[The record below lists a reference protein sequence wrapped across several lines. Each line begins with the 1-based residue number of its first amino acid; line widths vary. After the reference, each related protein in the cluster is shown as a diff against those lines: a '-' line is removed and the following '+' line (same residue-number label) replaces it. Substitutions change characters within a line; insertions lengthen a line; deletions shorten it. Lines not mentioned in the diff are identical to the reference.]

1 MREEIADI
9 VHPILNY
16 GLTLRDDLVKGAPRD
31 FSQVQQ
37 EIIRLLKSEHE
48 AHRWSDYGR
57 TGPAAEVTGGGL
69 RAQDSG
75 FFRAGGQQFLGM
87 RYALVCWL
95 DELMVETPWGSRW
108 NENKL
113 ETQLYRTN
121 LRASLFW
128 EQAKRAEGRSSDALE
143 VFFLCVTLGFRG
155 DLRDSAAKLE
165 EWYNAT
171 QTRIINSQPQRWDG
185 EPPEGEPV
193 TYVPPLEGREKLQ
206 RMLMVG
212 AAVFLILIPAVVIF
226 AMYKLFG

>member
-1 MREEIADI
+1 MREEIGDI

-16 GLTLRDDLVKGAPRD
+16 GLTLREDLIRGTPRD

-37 EIIRLLKSEHE
+37 ELLRLLKSEHE
-48 AHRWSDYGR
+48 ARRWPDYGR
-57 TGPAAEVTGGGL
+57 TGPTMEGMGTGGSDIL
-69 RAQDSG
+69 RPAQP
-75 FFRAGGQQFLGM
+75 FQGM

-113 ETQLYRTN
+113 ETQLYQTN
-121 LRASLFW
+121 LRASMFW

-155 DLRDSAAKLE
+155 DLRDSPARLE
-165 EWYNAT
+165 EWFNAT
-171 QTRIINSQPQRWDG
+171 HARIIHSQPQRWSG

-212 AAVFLILIPAVVIF
+212 AAVFLILIPRLIDIGKV
-226 AMYKLFG
+226 

>member
-9 VHPILNY
+9 VHPIFSY
-16 GLTLRDDLVKGAPRD
+16 GLSLREDLVKGGPRD

-37 EIIRLLKSEHE
+37 ELIRLLKSEHE
-48 AHRWSDYGR
+48 ARHWPDYGR
-57 TGPAAEVTGGGL
+57 SGPSMEG
-69 RAQDSG
+69 SG
-75 FFRAGGQQFLGM
+75 VSLAGADPHRAGGQQFLGM

-113 ETQLYRTN
+113 ETQLYHTN
-121 LRASLFW
+121 LRASMFW

-155 DLRDSAAKLE
+155 DLRDASAKLE

-171 QTRIINSQPQRWDG
+171 QTRIINSQPQRWTG

-212 AAVFLILIPAVVIF
+212 AAVFLILIPAMVIF
-226 AMYKLFG
+226 AMYKIFG